1 MPLLQVILLAIVQGI
16 TEFLPVSSTAHLI
29 LIPWLFGWEDQGL
42 TFDIALHAGTLLAVL
57 IYFARTWWEL
67 LRDGLRG
74 ALETAGLRKKDE
86 SIRPNFRLLLIL
98 MAATIPAGVAGLFL
112 ESYAESIFRSPLL
125 IAGQLVLISFVM
137 WAADRRPVQKKDARD
152 ASLKDGLVV
161 GLAQAVAIIPGTSR
175 AGITISAGLFRGL
188 TREAAA
194 RFSFLLAT
202 PIIGGA
208 TLKEANDLWQQGLPS
223 GANPVDYALGF
234 VIAGL
239 VGYGAIAFLLNYL
252 QRKTLKIFV
261 AYRMALGGIIVAVEI
276 YRISG

>member
-29 LIPWLFGWEDQGL
+29 LVPWLFGWEDQGL

-57 IYFARTWWEL
+57 IYFARTWCEL

-74 ALETAGLRKKDE
+74 ALETARLRQRDA
-86 SIRPNFRLLLIL
+86 SVRPNFRLLLIL
-98 MAATIPAGVAGLFL
+98 IAATIPAGLAGLFL

-125 IAGQLVLISFVM
+125 VAGQLVLISFMM
-137 WAADRRPVQKKDARD
+137 WAADRRPVQEKETGN

-188 TREAAA
+188 TRAAAA

-208 TLKEANDLWQQGLPS
+208 TLKNAYDVWQHGLPS

-234 VIAGL
+234 VISGL
-239 VGYGAIAFLLNYL
+239 VGYGAIAFLLKYL

>member
-29 LIPWLFGWEDQGL
+29 LVPWLFGWEDQGL

-74 ALETAGLRKKDE
+74 TLETVGLRQKDE
-86 SIRPNFRLLLIL
+86 SVRPNFRLLLIL
-98 MAATIPAGVAGLFL
+98 IAATIPAGVAGLFL

-137 WAADRRPVQKKDARD
+137 WAADRRPVQQKETRD
-152 ASLKDGLVV
+152 VSLKDGLVV

-208 TLKEANDLWQQGLPS
+208 MLKKTYDVWQQGLPP

-239 VGYGAIAFLLNYL
+239 VGYGAITFLLKYL

-261 AYRMALGGIIVAVEI
+261 AYRMVLGGIIVAVEI